1 MEEATVA
8 EVTAV
13 VEVIQDQPVAAPI
26 HHQGL
31 TAVHQYVQ
39 VPGQQGQAPAE
50 ATVAAVPLV
59 HHAPVRRG
67 QAVQCG
73 KNRAR

>member
-13 VEVIQDQPVAAPI
+13 VGVIQDQPEVAPL

-31 TAVHQYVQ
+31 TAVQYAQ
-39 VPGQQGQAPAE
+39 VPGQQGQALAE

-59 HHAPVRRG
+59 HHAPVQRG
-67 QAVQCG
+67 QAAQCG